1 MSEYN
6 NRDDVGESV
15 DIDEEEDTLK
25 DRYLT
30 FRLGEEDYGIE
41 IQYVTEIVGILKIS
55 VVPDM
60 PEFIRGVINLRG
72 KVIPVMGVRERFHMP
87 HRDYD
92 ERTCVIVV
100 RMGETSVGLLVDTV
114 KEVIDIPAANVSEPP
129 RVARAE
135 SARYFRGIGRVGEEV
150 KILIDVD
157 KLLHEEEQSLISSV
171 AGSHS

>member
-1 MSEYN
+1 MADFG
-6 NRDDVGESV
+6 NREEDVDLIDD
-15 DIDEEEDTLK
+15 DEEDTQK

-30 FRLGEEDYGIE
+30 FRLGDEDYGIE

-55 VVPDM
+55 VIPDM

-114 KEVIDIPAANVSEPP
+114 KEVINIPAANVSEPP

-135 SARYFRGIGRVGEEV
+135 SARYFKGIGRVGEDV
-150 KILIDVD
+150 KLLIDVD
-157 KLLHEEEQSLISSV
+157 KLLHEEDHQLLSSV
-171 AGSHS
+171 ASARV